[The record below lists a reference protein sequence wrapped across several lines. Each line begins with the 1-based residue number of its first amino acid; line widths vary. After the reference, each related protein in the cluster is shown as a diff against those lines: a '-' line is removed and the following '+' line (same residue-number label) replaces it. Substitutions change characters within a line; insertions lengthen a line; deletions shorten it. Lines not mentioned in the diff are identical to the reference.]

1 MVTMETILPEQLSP
15 AIRKLVLPA
24 LKSLAKAQ
32 WQIYRINLSDGMAS
46 FNAVSKTGT
55 HMFIKCAEND
65 LPSRL
70 ESLITRPEWITD

>member
-32 WQIYRINLSDGMAS
+32 WQIYRINLS
-46 FNAVSKTGT
+46 
-55 HMFIKCAEND
+55 AESPGIVD
-65 LPSRL
+65 H
-70 ESLITRPEWITD
+70 TT